1 MPDEPPATGDQRDAP
16 GASAESNTPPPP
28 LPSRFSPAEQAAQ
41 QRLALV
47 RIVRMAFVVMIVTVT
62 LLYIINTGQ
71 SQSGGDTA
79 FGISLAIGWHIPLTA
94 GLVLCLLVLAIDLLT
109 PSKKIATISGVFFG
123 LLVGLI
129 AAFATTFIIDLL
141 VQAYEIKAPDLVAAI
156 KVLVGISLCYL
167 GMSSVLQ
174 TQDDF
179 RLVIPYV
186 EFAKQLRGPRPLL
199 LDTSALI
206 DARIVDVAAT
216 GILSVPIV
224 IPRFVVEELQRLAD
238 SADKQKRARGR
249 RGLDAIPRLRRNPAL
264 DVTIDDSPITG
275 KAVDQMLVELARTM
289 DGAIVTADTG
299 LNRVAGIQGV
309 AVLNLNDV
317 ANALKPSLIAGSRL
331 TIELVRRGEQVGQA
345 VGFLDDGT
353 MVVAEQ
359 AEDRIGQQVEL
370 EVSGA
375 LQTSAGRLI
384 FARPADDH
392 AHGPSQ
398 PMPSYGPGAPGHHD
412 QPEAPDDEAD
422 ESGEPADSPDAP
434 RSASSLPATSVRPP
448 PPTPPLRPG
457 PFPPNRPARSSAPRN
472 PRR

>member
-1 MPDEPPATGDQRDAP
+1 MADEPPVAGVEHDASGVAAP
-16 GASAESNTPPPP
+16 ERG
-28 LPSRFSPAEQAAQ
+28 PSRLSPAEQAAQ

-141 VQAYEIKAPDLVAAI
+141 VQAYEIRAPDLVAAI

-238 SADKQKRARGR
+238 SSDKQKRARGR

-264 DVTIDDSPITG
+264 DVTIDDSPVPG
-275 KAVDQMLVELARTM
+275 KAVDQMLVELARSM

-299 LNRVAGIQGV
+299 LNRIAGIQGV
-309 AVLNLNDV
+309 VVLNLNDV

-331 TIELVRRGEQVGQA
+331 TLELVRRGEQAGQA

-359 AEDRIGQQVEL
+359 AEDRIGQRVEL

-384 FARPADDH
+384 FARPADEGGVLRQSAPEH
-392 AHGPSQ
+392 APGEESQ
-398 PMPSYGPGAPGHHD
+398 PDERDDQRGPRDAGPATDEPGAP
-412 QPEAPDDEAD
+412 
-422 ESGEPADSPDAP
+422 
-434 RSASSLPATSVRPP
+434 ASTLPSTTVRPP
-448 PPTPPLRPG
+448 PPPPPLRPG